1 MIELLPEAGKSSFCG
16 RFLALLHDAGL
27 RVDHT
32 VVPCLTSASRRRR
45 IPATASCW
53 TQRRRADVVHVV
65 RRSRFCSRLRRPGPI
80 HHKGHNCAA
89 LDIVCSVLTQTSL
102 STQPRPVAGNVT
114 LPAFAAARRAAVRLL
129 LTAERTA
136 ANPPQRRAADEWTG
150 TDAQEVLRSL
160 RGISMPFSTDL
171 VAR

>member
-1 MIELLPEAGKSSFCG
+1 
-16 RFLALLHDAGL
+16 
-27 RVDHT
+27 
-32 VVPCLTSASRRRR
+32 
-45 IPATASCW
+45 
-53 TQRRRADVVHVV
+53 
-65 RRSRFCSRLRRPGPI
+65 
-80 HHKGHNCAA
+80 
-89 LDIVCSVLTQTSL
+89 
-102 STQPRPVAGNVT
+102 VAGNVT